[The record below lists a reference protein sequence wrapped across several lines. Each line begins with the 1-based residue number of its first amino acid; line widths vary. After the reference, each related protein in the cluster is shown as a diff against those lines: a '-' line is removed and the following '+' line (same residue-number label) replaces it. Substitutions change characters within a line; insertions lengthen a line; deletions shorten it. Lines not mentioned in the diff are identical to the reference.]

1 MANVNPVDG
10 IVYGFR
16 LLGYLLV
23 VFLAGGLITFI
34 GADSGDTAG
43 AFITFLGSLIIL
55 AGFLG
60 IQFKLISDGVERGI
74 RASQGTAPE
83 GEGLSGLP
91 FIGDAVG
98 GQGRRRQ
105 RGQQNRQQRGQQ
117 NQRQR
122 GEQRSRQNRDS
133 AVSNSRASGTADKV
147 VSNRASKD
155 GNGGTSR
162 VRTEPRADRVGKC

>member
-55 AGFLG
+55 AGFSVSSSNSSRTASSGGFAPRREPPRRVRDSPGCRLSATLLVARVG
-60 IQFKLISDGVERGI
+60 DDSAVNRTGNSAASKTSDSEVNSGVGKT
-74 RASQGTAPE
+74 G
-83 GEGLSGLP
+83 
-91 FIGDAVG
+91 
-98 GQGRRRQ
+98 
-105 RGQQNRQQRGQQ
+105 N
-117 NQRQR
+117 
-122 GEQRSRQNRDS
+122 S

>member
-122 GEQRSRQNRDS
+122 GEQRSRQNREQRGQQQQGQRD
-133 AVSNSRASGTADKV
+133 R
-147 VSNRASKD
+147 RQ
-155 GNGGTSR
+155 GGQQQGEQR
-162 VRTEPRADRVGKC
+162 RQRRDEQGQDRTEG